1 MSTASVINGEVKP
14 SSTSSSNSSPNLG
27 GHSSHKEKTKKVGQD
42 SKPFSS
48 IWILLLKIWFLYLI
62 ELLKALSMSIDNFI
76 VSLDKNVQAFCGNS
90 VKVIFFGNLSTYWF
104 NDTLKLILDD
114 LAQTYLQPHY
124 GNGVLGNVYLSAGQH

>member
-62 ELLKALSMSIDNFI
+62 EFLKALSMSVDKFI
-76 VSLDKNVQAFCGNS
+76 VSLDKKMCKNLAVSDQ
-90 VKVIFFGNLSTYWF
+90 VIFFGNLSTYWF
-104 NDTLKLILDD
+104 NDTLKIILDD
-114 LAQTYLQPHY
+114 LAR
-124 GNGVLGNVYLSAGQH
+124 